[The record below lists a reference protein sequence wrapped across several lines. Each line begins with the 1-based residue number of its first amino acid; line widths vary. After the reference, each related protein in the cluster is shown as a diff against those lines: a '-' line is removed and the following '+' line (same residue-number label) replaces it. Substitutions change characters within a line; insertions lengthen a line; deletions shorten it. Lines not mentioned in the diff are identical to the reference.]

1 MVPRLSARAVGGK
14 LAPAAVAAKLAAM
27 PEGAMKQMQPA
38 LFSLSNV
45 TECGLVYRPEEV
57 SALKRV
63 VAPRG
68 LALHMDGARFPNA
81 VAALGCPPADITWR
95 AGVDVLC
102 FGGSKIGALA
112 AEAVI
117 VFEPEKARELKYIHK
132 RSGHVLS
139 KMRFLAAQ
147 FEALLE
153 GDHWLDLARHG
164 NAMAARLAAGVAR
177 LPGVNLA
184 WPCEANEVFVAAP
197 AARIAG
203 WRANGLKAHGWTQT
217 ALAQPLPQITRSS
230 GW

>member
-1 MVPRLSARAVGGK
+1 M
-14 LAPAAVAAKLAAM
+14 
-27 PEGAMKQMQPA
+27 
-38 LFSLSNV
+38 
-45 TECGLVYRPEEV
+45 
-57 SALKRV
+57 
-63 VAPRG
+63 
-68 LALHMDGARFPNA
+68 
-81 VAALGCPPADITWR
+81 
-95 AGVDVLC
+95 
-102 FGGSKIGALA
+102 
-112 AEAVI
+112 
-117 VFEPEKARELKYIHK
+117 FEPEKARELKYIHK

-203 WRANGLKAHGWTQT
+203 WRANGLKAHAGHR
-217 ALAQPLPQITRSS
+217 PRSRSRCRQITRSS

>member
-1 MVPRLSARAVGGK
+1 M
-14 LAPAAVAAKLAAM
+14 
-27 PEGAMKQMQPA
+27 
-38 LFSLSNV
+38 
-45 TECGLVYRPEEV
+45 
-57 SALKRV
+57 
-63 VAPRG
+63 
-68 LALHMDGARFPNA
+68 
-81 VAALGCPPADITWR
+81 
-95 AGVDVLC
+95 LC

-184 WPCEANEVFVAAP
+184 WP
-197 AARIAG
+197 AR
-203 WRANGLKAHGWTQT
+203 RMRCL
-217 ALAQPLPQITRSS
+217 LPLPPRALPAGARTASRRMAGHRPRSRSRCRQITRSS